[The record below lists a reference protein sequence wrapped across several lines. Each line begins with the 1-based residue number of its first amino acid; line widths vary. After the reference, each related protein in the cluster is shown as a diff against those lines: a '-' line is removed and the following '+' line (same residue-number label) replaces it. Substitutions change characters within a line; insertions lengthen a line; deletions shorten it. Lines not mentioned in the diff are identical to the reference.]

1 MINLPT
7 VAILIADTRDHQL
20 AVNTLAHCC
29 KYFKFGQAI
38 FLTDI
43 SKEQLNFDKLDQD
56 VYVQKI
62 DPINST
68 DDYSNLILYNLHN
81 KFIYPI
87 QHLMIVQTDG
97 FITNPDAWNDKFLA
111 YDYIGAP
118 WRYHPNSYEPPHP
131 ECNSNNCV
139 GNGGFSI
146 RSIRLIEATYNL
158 LQTNKYPKITPEDLF
173 ICRTLKPELD
183 KLGIIFAPE
192 WLATNFSCENRQYK
206 GQFGFHGKLTY
217 ERNKA
222 LLPIL

>member
-7 VAILIADTRDHQL
+7 VAMIIADTRDHQL

-29 KYFKFGQAI
+29 KYIKFGHI
-38 FLTDI
+38 VFFTDKI
-43 SKEQLNFDKLDQD
+43 KEELSFHKLDQY
-56 VYVQKI
+56 VYIQNI
-62 DPINST
+62 NPIKSI
-68 DDYSNLILYNLHN
+68 DDYSNLILYNLYN
-81 KFIYPI
+81 KFSAPI
-87 QHLMIVQTDG
+87 KHLMIVQTDG
-97 FITNPDAWNDKFLA
+97 FVVNPDAWDDKFLD

-131 ECNSNNCV
+131 ECTSHNCV

-146 RSIRLIEATYNL
+146 RSIKLIDTVYSL
-158 LQTNKYPKITPEDLF
+158 LQQNKYPKLTPEDLF

-183 KLGIIFAPE
+183 RLEIKFAPE

-217 ERNKA
+217 ARNKA
-222 LLPIL
+222 LLPQL